1 VAAVSRH
8 VRRKALTILI
18 EGDLMLSR
26 RGALAL
32 GLSSSAVAALA
43 ACGPNAPASSGGG
56 GDDAEG
62 GSGGGKIRLA
72 WWGNPTRN
80 EMTDDV
86 KDAFEKANDGVS
98 ITKEPGDWDGYW
110 DKLATQV
117 AGGDMPDVVQMD
129 EQYLAEYAS
138 RGALLDLEEAGL
150 DVSGFEDST
159 VDIGRVADAGL
170 AAISAGVGV
179 AAVHVNTQ
187 VFDDAGVDLPDDS
200 TWTWEDF
207 QKVAED
213 VSKKSGDGIY
223 GASQLATNPAAYPI
237 WMRQQG
243 QALWKGDGIGFEEG
257 AAKSFFE
264 FMKTLGESDGTPS
277 ADLSVEDGNQGPDQS
292 LFGTGKMGMMIAWST
307 QSVQYDE
314 MLDDKVKIL
323 RLPSQTG
330 KAEDVQLWNK
340 PSMYWAISSKTKDP
354 DTAVKLVDFLV
365 NSEDAGK
372 IMQVE
377 RGVPGNTTVRDAV
390 SDDLSDRDTKP
401 VEYHEAIEGE
411 LGDAPDPTPAG
422 GTVYEDSL
430 KRAGE
435 DLMFGKIDPAAA
447 AKSMVDEL
455 TSGVA

>member
-1 VAAVSRH
+1 M
-8 VRRKALTILI
+8 LT
-18 EGDLMLSR
+18 R

-32 GLSSSAVAALA
+32 GLSSSAAVALA

-56 GDDAEG
+56 DSEG

-80 EMTDDV
+80 DMTD
-86 KDAFEKANDGVS
+86 KAKKAFEKANDGVS
-98 ITKEPGDWDGYW
+98 ITLEPGDWQGYW

-138 RGALLDLEEAGL
+138 RGALLDLEKAGL
-150 DVSGFEDST
+150 DVSNFEDST
-159 VDIGRVADAGL
+159 VDIGRVEGAGL

-200 TWTWEDF
+200 TWTWDDF
-207 QKVAED
+207 RTVAEE

-223 GASQLATNPAAYPI
+223 GASQLATNPAAYPV
-237 WMRQQG
+237 WLRQQG
-243 QALWKGDGIGFEEG
+243 QALWKDGGIGFDEKG
-257 AAKSFFE
+257 ASSFFE
-264 FMKTLGESDGTPS
+264 FMEDLGKSDGTPG

-314 MLDDKVKIL
+314 LLDDKVKIL

-330 KAEDVQLWNK
+330 KATDVQLWNK

-365 NSEDAGK
+365 NSTEAGK

-377 RGVPGNTTVRDAV
+377 RGVPGNTEVRDAI
-390 SDDLSDRDTKP
+390 SGGLSDRDKKP
-401 VEYHEAIEGE
+401 VEYHEAIEDE

-435 DLMFGKIDPAAA
+435 DLMFGKIKVADA